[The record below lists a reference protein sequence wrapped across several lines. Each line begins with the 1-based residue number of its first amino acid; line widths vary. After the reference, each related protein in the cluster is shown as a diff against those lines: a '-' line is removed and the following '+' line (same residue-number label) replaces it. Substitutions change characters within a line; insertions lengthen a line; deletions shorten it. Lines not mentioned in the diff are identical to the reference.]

1 MLSRPRR
8 DPVGP
13 GQESVWD
20 YPRPPALVPCDARV
34 TVRHGGIV
42 VADSSRA
49 WRILET
55 AHAPAYYVPA
65 EDVRTDLLAASRTTS
80 VCEFKGRAAYADLL
94 VPGHP
99 AVRDAC
105 WWFPQPSAPYVA
117 MAGAI
122 CFYPQRVDECCRRR
136 RGGRSPGEPVLR
148 RLADQPDRRPL
159 EGLPR
164 DRVVVTGQRR
174 LAVIQSAPK
183 PTMSAASK
191 SSASAPPTRPTFARP
206 VARNSRRMIA
216 K

>member
-20 YPRPPALVPCDARV
+20 YQRPPALVPCDARV
-34 TVRHGGIV
+34 KVRHGGIV

-65 EDVRTDLLAASRTTS
+65 GDVRTDLLAASRTTS
-80 VCEFKGRAAYADLL
+80 VCEFKGRSAYADLL

-99 AVRDAC
+99 TVRDAC
-105 WWFPQPSAPYVA
+105 WWFPRPSAPYIA

-122 CFYPQRVDECCRRR
+122 CFYPQRVDECAVDGEAVVPLASPFYGDWPTSRIA
-136 RGGRSPGEPVLR
+136 GPWKGSPGTECW
-148 RLADQPDRRPL
+148 
-159 EGLPR
+159 
-164 DRVVVTGQRR
+164 
-174 LAVIQSAPK
+174 
-183 PTMSAASK
+183 
-191 SSASAPPTRPTFARP
+191 
-206 VARNSRRMIA
+206 
-216 K
+216 